1 MTRIASAITMIVLMR
16 GSMIVKKRCRQLA
29 PSSVA
34 AFSWSSGTPTRPASR
49 IRNISGVHC
58 QMSAIITA
66 TSASVGSESQAM
78 RTSMPVSAERMPLNG
93 PPDWNSMKNM

>member
-1 MTRIASAITMIVLMR
+1 MMMIVFIF
-16 GSMIVKKRCRQLA
+16 GSTIVVKRCQGLA

-34 AFSWSSGTPTRPASR
+34 ALIWSSGTPTRPASR

-58 QMSAIITA
+58 QMSAIMTA
-66 TSASVGSESQAM
+66 NSASVGSDSQAM
-78 RTSMPVSAERMPLNG
+78 VTRVPVSVDRMSFTG